1 MEVLRINRQEC
12 AGVGMPP
19 DAFVAY
25 CLSAAQK
32 GDLGAYFDLGVALS
46 TGGEGLFLDLVE
58 AHKWFN
64 IAATLGHPGSARCR
78 ADLARE
84 MSSRHIAE
92 AQRLAREWLA
102 GAPRKAA

>member
-1 MEVLRINRQEC
+1 
-12 AGVGMPP
+12 MPS
-19 DAFVAY
+19 DVFVAC

-46 TGGEGLFLDLVE
+46 TVGEGSSLDLVE
-58 AHKWFN
+58 AYKWFN
-64 IAATLGHPGSARCR
+64 IAATLGHRGSARCR

-84 MSSRHIAE
+84 MSSRQIAE
-92 AQRLAREWLA
+92 AQRRAREWLA